1 MNLHPKKIFIAFISI
16 SLVICANKLQA
27 QQGIEQLGNYLSFK
41 KIPNGVSITTTNAS
55 IHIIAYSSNIIRVRA
70 SKDSIKEEMSYA
82 VISEPKG
89 NISEVNET
97 DTTVIFSTDS
107 LFIQVEKKPLRINF
121 YKKSNNQLLTGDDE
135 TLGIVWAGTEV
146 TNYRKLSKEEKIIGL
161 GQKTGDINHIGQV
174 LVNYN
179 VDAPGFKPDT
189 DPLYSTM
196 PFYMGIHDSL
206 TYGIFFDNTY
216 KSTFDFN
223 LAGTGQY
230 YSFGAEGGEMNYYFF
245 GASSIAGIISDYTS
259 LTGRMTMPPM
269 WGLGYIQSRYS
280 YMSENSLLEVAN
292 KFRETHIP
300 CDGIF
305 CDIDYMDHF
314 KVFTWNRDSFPDTK
328 GMVDSLKKIGFHLYV
343 ILDPALKIEKG
354 YKLYDEGVAGNHFA
368 RYPNGKLFTGS
379 VWAGASH
386 LTDFINPDT
395 RKWWEDNLK
404 FYTNDGIT
412 GFLNDMD
419 EPSFLVKITPNAIQ
433 FGNKNNS
440 LAYKQVHNVF
450 GMQMARSTYEGIK
463 DQTGLRPFNIT
474 RSAYSGIQRYASMWT
489 GDNQATDMHMM
500 MDIRMCLSMNLTG
513 LSYVGMNV
521 GGFVG
526 NPTPELME
534 RWMQIG
540 AYMPLFINH
549 YINRN
554 NNNEKNLQPHEPYA
568 FDAPVRDE
576 LRKSI
581 RYRYALLPYLY
592 SAFYQ
597 ASKNGI
603 PILKALPYSYSFDK
617 IVYETKY
624 QEEFLCGDHILV
636 APVVSTADS
645 AQIYLPEGVWYR
657 NSTEEAMEGGK
668 EINVAAPMNDLP
680 VFIKAGAIIPM
691 QTPVE
696 YTSQKGD
703 GILELN
709 IWFGKNKN
717 NFTYYE
723 DDGSTFKYQDG
734 SYYTRNISWDP
745 QEKVIK
751 LNKKEGDFVSKFQ
764 QVKLI
769 FHKFSG
775 LKNYIMVN
783 GKKVTLTEN
792 NNNEEAMTNN
802 IDGIISINL
811 N

>member
-1 MNLHPKKIFIAFISI
+1 MNLHPKNILIPFISL
-16 SLVICANKLQA
+16 SLFIYSNKLQA
-27 QQGIEQLGNYLSFK
+27 QQGTEQLGNFLSYK
-41 KIPNGVSITTTNAS
+41 KIPNGVSVKITNAS
-55 IHIIAYSSNIIRVRA
+55 LYITAYGPNIIRVRV
-70 SKDSIKEEMSYA
+70 SKEDNNKEEMSYA

-89 NISEVNET
+89 DISEVNET
-97 DTTVIFSTDS
+97 DKSILFSTDS
-107 LFIQVEKKPLRINF
+107 LLIHVEKNPIRINF
-121 YKKSNNQLLTGDDE
+121 YRKSNNKILSGDDE
-135 TLGIVWAGTEV
+135 TLGVVWQGTEV
-146 TNYRKLSKEEKIIGL
+146 TGYRKLFKGEKIIGL
-161 GQKTGDINHIGQV
+161 GQKTGNINHIGQV

-179 VDAPGFKPDT
+179 VDAAGFEPGT

-245 GASSIAGIISDYTS
+245 GASTIAGIISDYTS
-259 LTGRMTMPPM
+259 ITGRMTMPPM

-280 YMSENSLLEVAN
+280 YMSQNSVLGVAQ
-292 KFRETHIP
+292 KFRESHIP
-300 CDGIF
+300 CDAIF

-314 KVFTWNRDSFPDTK
+314 KVFTWKRDSFPDPK
-328 GMVDSLKKIGFHLYV
+328 GMVDSLRKMGFHLYV

-368 RYPNGKLFTGS
+368 RFPNGKLFTGS
-379 VWAGASH
+379 VWAGPSH
-386 LTDFINPDT
+386 LTDFIDPIT

-404 FYTNDGIT
+404 FYTQDGIT

-433 FGNKNNS
+433 FGNRSNS
-440 LAYKQVHNVF
+440 LAFKQIHNVY
-450 GMQMARSTYEGIK
+450 GMQMARSTYEGVK
-463 DQTGLRPFNIT
+463 NQTGLRPFNIT

-489 GDNQATDMHMM
+489 GDNQATDEHMM

-521 GGFVG
+521 GGFIG
-526 NPTPELME
+526 NPTPALME

-549 YINRN
+549 Y
-554 NNNEKNLQPHEPYA
+554 EKSFKPHEPYA
-568 FDAPVRDE
+568 FDEPVRDE
-576 LRKSI
+576 LRKAI
-581 RYRYALLPYLY
+581 CYRYALLPYLY
-592 SAFYQ
+592 SAFYL

-603 PILKALPYSYSFDK
+603 PILKALPYNYTYDK
-617 IVYETKY
+617 MVYESKY
-624 QEEFLCGDHILV
+624 QEEFLCGNDILI
-636 APVVSTADS
+636 APVASTVDS
-645 AQIYLPEGVWYR
+645 ARIYLPQGLWYR
-657 NSTEEAMEGGK
+657 YSTGEAVNGGT
-668 EINVAAPMNDLP
+668 ELDVAAPMNDLP

-691 QTPVE
+691 QTPLE

-703 GILELN
+703 GVLELN
-709 IWFGKNKN
+709 IWFGETPN

-723 DDGSTFKYQDG
+723 DDGNTFKYQDG
-734 SYYTRNISWDP
+734 NYYKRDINWNPIK
-745 QEKVIK
+745 QVITIG
-751 LNKKEGDFVSKFQ
+751 KKEGEYISKFK

-769 FHKFSG
+769 LHQFPD
-775 LKNYIMVN
+775 LKKYIVVN
-783 GKKVTLTEN
+783 GKNVILNKYDKNKGALI
-792 NNNEEAMTNN
+792 NN
-802 IDGIISINL
+802 IDNKISINL